1 MAGEPPHKKQ
11 RSEQNEPISESVFA
25 DLLPTTAAE
34 THLPSSCVLD
44 NIDPFLSP
52 ATSWGVDEF
61 AHNADYLASQEQLR
75 ALLFTTAQSAAPT
88 RAGTPVRN
96 AHMH

>member
-1 MAGEPPHKKQ
+1 MADEPPHKK
-11 RSEQNEPISESVFA
+11 RRFEQNEQTPESVLA
-25 DLLPTTAAE
+25 DLLPTPVAE
-34 THLPSSCVLD
+34 SHLPSGCVLD

-52 ATSWGVDEF
+52 STSWAIDEF

-88 RAGTPVRN
+88 RAGTPVRKRLCS
-96 AHMH
+96 

>member
-11 RSEQNEPISESVFA
+11 RFEQTEPTPESVFA
-25 DLLPTTAAE
+25 DVLPTTASE
-34 THLPSSCVLD
+34 THLPSGSVLD

-96 AHMH
+96 PQMS